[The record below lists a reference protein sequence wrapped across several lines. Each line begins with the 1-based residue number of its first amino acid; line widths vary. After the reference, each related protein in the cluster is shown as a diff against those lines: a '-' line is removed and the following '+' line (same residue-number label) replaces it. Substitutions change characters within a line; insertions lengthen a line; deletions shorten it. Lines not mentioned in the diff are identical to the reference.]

1 MHGNT
6 AARPWRLIESLN
18 TVPTSVSDGV
28 SSLLPRER
36 MSLSA
41 RKLRDTYARKPDAP
55 FFQREFGFFC
65 LERWKEQGMPQDV
78 PMEKLFGYD
87 PPGNHRLGGLGWC
100 EAAFSPAFEERVLED
115 RGEHE
120 WRRTSPA
127 GMSCTSRAGATG
139 SCRSTSPT
147 R

>member
-1 MHGNT
+1 MHGKT

-55 FFQREFGFFC
+55 FLQREFGFFC

-87 PPGNHRLGGLGWC
+87 PPGNHSPGRPGLVRSGVQPRLRR
-100 EAAFSPAFEERVLED
+100 ARS
-115 RGEHE
+115 RGS
-120 WRRTSPA
+120 RRA
-127 GMSCTSRAGATG
+127 
-139 SCRSTSPT
+139 
-147 R
+147 